1 MQKGQKQFE
10 KDIADKAKRNAKP
23 FWSYTNSKLKTK
35 TGIADL
41 KRQDGSRTTTDKEK
55 ADLLNDFF
63 KSVFT
68 CEKDGELPNMP
79 TPELATTLEDFTI
92 SEEEVRKLL
101 LHLKRDK
108 APGPDGINPTIL
120 VELADILAKPISIIF
135 NISLD
140 SGNIPEDWRKAQVSP
155 IFKNKGSR
163 LNSTNYRPV
172 SLTCILCKAMET
184 LVRKHLVN
192 HLENNRIISRH
203 QHGFTTGRSCITQL
217 LETLDIWTEILD
229 DGGGIDVVYT
239 DFMKAFDSVPHRRLV
254 AKTEAYGVRG
264 KVLRWIKDFLSGRT
278 QEVCVNGTK
287 SEPAAVT
294 SGIPQGSVLG
304 PILFVIYINDLPD
317 CVKCDAKLFA
327 DDTKIFTRS
336 DIKENREQLQ
346 RDLDALHNWSNDWQL
361 RFHPEKCCVMRLG
374 NKDEN
379 VTYTMKGTDDKG
391 EEKVY
396 TLKESKEEKD
406 LGVIVDNELD
416 FKKHVATVTSKANRT
431 LGIIRRSF
439 THLANDTFV
448 LLYKAVVRPTLE
460 YGHAIYNPHLKTLCC
475 ELEDVQRRATRL
487 LGNLKELPYNER
499 LKKLK
504 LESLEFRRE
513 RGDMIDVY
521 KFLNNIYDTDKPNF
535 TTVDPESR
543 KTRGHSKKI
552 IKQRGKLKTRLNFF
566 SYRVVNQWNELPEE
580 VISAKSLN
588 AFKNRLDTFWK
599 DKPNKFDPNCYHTY

>member
-1 MQKGQKQFE
+1 MK
-10 KDIADKAKRNAKP
+10 
-23 FWSYTNSKLKTK
+23 KT
-35 TGIADL
+35 
-41 KRQDGSRTTTDKEK
+41 DGSRTSTDKEK

-68 CEKDGELPNMP
+68 SEKEGELPNMP
-79 TPELATTLEDFTI
+79 SPELSSTLEDFSI
-92 SEEEVRKLL
+92 SEEEVKKLL
-101 LHLKRDK
+101 LRLKRDK
-108 APGPDGINPTIL
+108 APGPDGINPTTL
-120 VELADILAKPISIIF
+120 AELADVLAKPISIIF
-135 NISLD
+135 RISLD
-140 SGNIPEDWRKAQVSP
+140 SGRIPDDWRKAQVSP

-172 SLTCILCKAMET
+172 SLTCILCKTMET

-192 HLENNRIISRH
+192 HLESNNIISRH

-229 DGGGIDVVYT
+229 DGGGVDVVYT

-254 AKTEAYGVRG
+254 AKTEAYGIRG
-264 KVLRWIKDFLSGRT
+264 KVLEWIRDFLTGRT
-278 QEVCVNGTK
+278 QEVSVNGIK

-317 CVKCDAKLFA
+317 CVRSDAKLFA

-336 DIKENREQLQ
+336 NIRANREQLQ
-346 RDLDALHNWSNDWQL
+346 QDLEALHEWSNDWQL

-374 NKDEN
+374 KNDGE
-379 VTYTMKGTDDKG
+379 TAYTMKGTDENG
-391 EEKVY
+391 NEKTY
-396 TLKESKEEKD
+396 TLKESTKEKD

-416 FKKHVATVTSKANRT
+416 FKQHVATVTAKANRT
-431 LGIIRRSF
+431 VGIIRRSF

-460 YGHAIYNPHLKTLCC
+460 YGHAIYSPHLKTLCC

-487 LGNLKELPYNER
+487 IGNLKELPYNER
-499 LKKLK
+499 LKKLN

-535 TTVDPESR
+535 NTVDPEER
-543 KTRGHSKKI
+543 RTRGHSKKI
-552 IKQRGKLKTRLNFF
+552 VKQRGKSKTRLNFF
-566 SYRVVNQWNELPEE
+566 SYRVVNQWNDLPEQ
-580 VISAKSLN
+580 VINAKSLN
-588 AFKNRLDTFWK
+588 AFKNRLDNFWK
-599 DKPNKFDPNCYHTY
+599 NKPNRFDPNCYHTY